1 MEKKLNILDL
11 FRLGIGQIFGS
22 GILTM
27 LGIAITMTRK
37 SVFLSILISGLLVLF
52 SILPSVFLSSLKQL
66 DGGDY
71 SRIKL
76 IAGEYWSSFYIF
88 TFLLM
93 NFSISMYAISFS
105 QYFNVVNTSVP
116 PRFVSIIIVTILFLV
131 QLLGDKHSKSM
142 QKLTFIFI
150 LMSYPLFI
158 FFGFKNIKIVEF
170 FSGDLFPKGILG
182 VLKAGA
188 YMSFSVSGSQ
198 LLINY
203 SSRAKNPTRDIP
215 LVMIVSTI
223 FVTIIYSLMS
233 VVATGILPIN
243 KVSGKPLTLVA
254 ERIMPPVAYLIFII
268 GGALFGL
275 MGTMNSQIGGSVFPL
290 IQACKDNI
298 LPSKLLKFKL
308 KNGVYFGILSIMYA
322 IVMLPIILG
331 WDIALIS
338 NTVIVLV
345 NFVNFISG
353 IATIQFLKRHKKM
366 INNHYRLKL
375 IGLILSLIAML
386 IMIVLVLGNLNKIG
400 ITLNI
405 ILLVTGLLFS
415 SVMKKNKLFKSLFYK
430 NNFL

>member
-27 LGIAITMTRK
+27 LGIAITMTGK
-37 SVFLSILISGLLVLF
+37 SVFLSILISGFLVIF

-105 QYFNVVNTSVP
+105 QYFNVVNSSVE
-116 PRFVSIIIVTILFLV
+116 PRSVSIIIVTILFVV
-131 QLLGDKHSKSM
+131 QLLGDKNSKGV
-142 QKLTFIFI
+142 QKLTFMFI
-150 LMSYPLFI
+150 LISYPLFI
-158 FFGFKNIKIVEF
+158 FFGFKNIRMVEF
-170 FSGDLFPKGILG
+170 FSGDLFPKGTMG
-182 VLKAGA
+182 MLKAGA

-203 SSRAKNPTRDIP
+203 SSRAKKPTRDIP

-223 FVTIIYSLMS
+223 FVTLIYSLMS
-233 VVATGILPIN
+233 IVATGVLPISE
-243 KVSGKPLTLVA
+243 VAGKPLTLVA
-254 ERIMPPVAYLIFII
+254 QRIMPSFAYLIFII

-290 IQACKDNI
+290 IQACKDNV
-298 LPSKLLKFKL
+298 LPSKLLKYKL
-308 KNGVYFGILSIMYA
+308 KNGAHFGILFIMYV
-322 IVMLPIILG
+322 IVLLPIILG

-353 IATIQFLKRHKKM
+353 IATIQFFKRNKMM
-366 INNHYRLKL
+366 INNHYKMKL
-375 IGLILSLIAML
+375 IGLIMSLVAML
-386 IMIVLVLGNLNKIG
+386 IMIILVLGNLNKLG

-405 ILLVTGLLFS
+405 VLLVAGLLFS
-415 SVMKKNKLFKSLFYK
+415 SIMGKNQAI
-430 NNFL
+430 